1 MKALLAIGASLTLLL
16 AGCGGGDEENGEE
29 AAGAE
34 GEKIVLTGRDFEF
47 DPSTV
52 TIDSAGTYTFE
63 LKNEGGTIHALEI
76 EGNGAEEETPE
87 IGPGEEAEVTIDLS
101 AGEYEF
107 YCPVDGHRA
116 QGMEGTITVSGG

>member
-1 MKALLAIGASLTLLL
+1 MKALLAIGASVILLL
-16 AGCGGGDEENGEE
+16 AGCGGGDDEGGEE
-29 AAGAE
+29 AGGAE
-34 GEKIVLTGRDFEF
+34 GEKIVLTARDFEF

-52 TIDSAGTYTFE
+52 TIDAPGTYTFE

-101 AGEYEF
+101 AGEYEL